1 MVSGKYSALAGA
13 ISRQQA
19 ITNLSNNMANINTVG
34 FKKSEISFEAI
45 LQGKQQVGHDK
56 GINYSRVS
64 QNKID
69 FSQGPMRPTENPFDL
84 AIEGEGFFKL
94 QGPEGDLY
102 TRRGDFGVR
111 SDGVLTTR
119 HGLPVHGEGGG
130 EIIIPET
137 QISRVAFGSDGT
149 IYTLGNEG
157 RRETVGKLALV
168 NIEDKSFLKN
178 EADTTFS
185 LMQGGEEIEAE
196 NAQVLQGNLEAAN
209 INMTLLMAQL
219 IDNQRTFETL
229 NKALKNYSEISQQQE
244 KLGSLS

>member
-19 ITNLSNNMANINTVG
+19 INNLSNNMANMNTVG

-45 LQGKQQVGHDK
+45 LQGKQQIGNDK

-64 QNKID
+64 QNKVD
-69 FSQGPMRPTENPFDL
+69 FSQGPMRPTENPLDL

-119 HGLPVHGEGGG
+119 HGLPVLGEGGG
-130 EIIIPET
+130 EIVIPET
-137 QISRVAFGSDGT
+137 QISRIAFGSDGT

-157 RRETVGKLALV
+157 RRATVGKLALV
-168 NIEDKSFLKN
+168 DIEDKSFLKN

-185 LMQGGEEIEAE
+185 LKEGGQEIESQ
-196 NAQVLQGNLEAAN
+196 NAQVLQGNLEGAN
-209 INMTLLMAQL
+209 INMTMMMAQL

-229 NKALKNYSEISQQQE
+229 NKALKNYSEISREQD